1 MNKINDFGFSFVD
14 EDFFNDKITAERNK
28 AEQLRNLILP
38 FLTNLKKNPEKDV
51 IKWSGEKRIKTINEF
66 IEKMDKI
73 LEG

>member
-14 EDFFNDKITAERNK
+14 EDSFNIKIIAERNK

-51 IKWSGEKRIKTINEF
+51 IQWPGEKRIKTIDDF
-66 IEKMDKI
+66 ITKMNKI

>member
-14 EDFFNDKITAERNK
+14 EDFFNVKITAERNK